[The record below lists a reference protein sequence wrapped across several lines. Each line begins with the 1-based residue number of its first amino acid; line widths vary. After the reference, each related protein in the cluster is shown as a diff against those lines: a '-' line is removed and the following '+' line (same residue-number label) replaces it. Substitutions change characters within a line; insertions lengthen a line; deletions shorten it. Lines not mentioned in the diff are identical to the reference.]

1 MNTRYIKVCLRPG
14 CPNTYLEESKCFED
28 DVCECG
34 APLILK
40 EEVVHKVVNVFGN
53 PDTCDDTEIKENNE
67 INENNQETKLE
78 PIFVCD
84 PSGGIHFN
92 LKKEEELLS
101 EDRVVIYIGGRIYKE
116 IPIEYDE
123 TIFGRT
129 TTTHKPD
136 VDLSEIDMSRKT
148 SRNHLLIYRQNGK
161 YIARNMTA
169 KNSVHVERT
178 VLKEG
183 EECEL
188 KDNNLIILSRS
199 IVMVFRK
206 GNE

>member
-1 MNTRYIKVCLRPG
+1 MSTNYIKVCLRPG
-14 CPNTYLEESKCFED
+14 CPNTYAPGSKCYED

-40 EEVVHKVVNVFGN
+40 EEEVYKLTDIFGN
-53 PDTCDDTEIKENNE
+53 PNESDNNE
-67 INENNQETKLE
+67 NHDDNNENNQKNKIE

-178 VLKEG
+178 LLKEG

-206 GNE
+206 GKE